1 MEVLKVAA
9 LQAHERYRDLNGQMR
24 LALSQERNLHLQG
37 LAVRAGKLVR
47 TRILSE
53 AHRIV
58 RERSGVTQG
67 GTPLA
72 LKTSTGDLV
81 FEPATVPPTTEFFAR
96 VLSVINPIAEVHLR
110 QIPSML
116 AAAPP
121 PPPPPPPPSSQVLG
135 ARTRGMCA
143 VAGAA
148 ASLAATA
155 PPPPPPPPDTPPELV
170 QPSNSGEEPSLEE
183 LPLGATG

>member
-9 LQAHERYRDLNGQMR
+9 LQAHERYPDLKGLMR
-24 LALSQERNLHLQG
+24 LALRQERNLHLQG
-37 LAVRAGKLVR
+37 LAVRAGKLVH
-47 TRILSE
+47 TRNLSE

-58 RERSGVTQG
+58 RELSGVTQG
-67 GTPLA
+67 STPLA

-81 FEPATVPPTTEFFAR
+81 FGPATVPPTEEFFLG
-96 VLSVINPIAEVHLR
+96 VLSVINPVAEVHLR

-121 PPPPPPPPSSQVLG
+121 SPPPPPPPQGPPLPSSQVLS

-143 VAGAA
+143 AAGAA

-155 PPPPPPPPDTPPELV
+155 PPPTPSSP
-170 QPSNSGEEPSLEE
+170 
-183 LPLGATG
+183 